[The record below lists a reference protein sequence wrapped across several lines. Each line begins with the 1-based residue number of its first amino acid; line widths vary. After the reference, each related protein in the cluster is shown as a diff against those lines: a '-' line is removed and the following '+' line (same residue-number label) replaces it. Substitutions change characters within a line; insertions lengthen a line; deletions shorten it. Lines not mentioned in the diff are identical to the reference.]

1 MRGWQRAGQARRALR
16 RVDLHMFALMFGV
29 KYACILVKPI
39 GATIVDHGRHGG
51 SADLAHNQW
60 SDFSAY
66 GRRRESNTLL
76 GCYAAEGSV

>member
-29 KYACILVKPI
+29 KYAILVKPI

-51 SADLAHNQW
+51 SADLAANEW

-66 GRRRESNTLL
+66 GRRRETL
-76 GCYAAEGSV
+76 GCYAAEG